1 MAKIMYDLE
10 QALRSKKEKIRPEE
24 EDFFRACKSDAGR
37 FLRLNT
43 LAAGCLMYSG
53 RLNLLSQISLSGVTA
68 ALFGLWRCGQRF
80 DSWVDRV
87 FARTG
92 DRMQFELAK
101 MPLKRSK
108 YTRYSK
114 DKPEKASQVA
124 NLCHELRRKIL
135 EATLRDPDQ
144 PKQLWR
150 YRNRS
155 NDFIRGQSAHESD
168 SPSYSKSDSNSN
180 YHADSHKNHTNSY
193 NTTHSDPRDDSDSK
207 RSNSESKQVPGNPG
221 IDLMENPFDCVFGNL
236 ALRDEIRIPSTSSIP
251 PGTHA
256 RDHKRS
262 HRRRRMRRQDVP
274 INSQHLG

>member
-1 MAKIMYDLE
+1 
-10 QALRSKKEKIRPEE
+10 
-24 EDFFRACKSDAGR
+24 
-37 FLRLNT
+37 
-43 LAAGCLMYSG
+43 MYSATG

-101 MPLKRSK
+101 IILTKYQHDPWRMKLISK
-108 YTRYSK
+108 HFY
-114 DKPEKASQVA
+114 PEEVFDD
-124 NLCHELRRKIL
+124 
-135 EATLRDPDQ
+135 TDPDQ

-168 SPSYSKSDSNSN
+168 SPSYSK
-180 YHADSHKNHTNSY
+180 KNGQHIIWRFCLKPTI
-193 NTTHSDPRDDSDSK
+193 
-207 RSNSESKQVPGNPG
+207 EVPKNGFSSVATEVLGNPG

>member
-43 LAAGCLMYSG
+43 LAAGCLMYSATG

-124 NLCHELRRKIL
+124 NLY
-135 EATLRDPDQ
+135 PDQ

>member
-43 LAAGCLMYSG
+43 LAAGCLMYSATG

-101 MPLKRSK
+101 IILTKYQHDPWRMKLISK
-108 YTRYSK
+108 HFY
-114 DKPEKASQVA
+114 PEEVFDD
-124 NLCHELRRKIL
+124 
-135 EATLRDPDQ
+135 TDPDQ

-251 PGTHA
+251 LGTHA